1 MTPPRQIK
9 KPPRLSAAQREILK
23 HARIMG
29 FITPLEAGL
38 IVHASR
44 AQPCFRPAGI
54 TTDRACCP
62 ECVRDGRRA
71 LDRLDRR
78 DIDVTVRSTRESVT
92 WDRAA

>member
-1 MTPPRQIK
+1 
-9 KPPRLSAAQREILK
+9 
-23 HARIMG
+23 MG

-71 LDRLDRR
+71 LDRLERR
-78 DIDVTVRSTRESVT
+78 DIDIKVRASRKAID
-92 WDRAA
+92 WGAAAA